1 MGLFDKLK
9 SLVSDD
15 KKDTGTIEIIAPL
28 SGEIVNIEDVP
39 DVVFAE
45 KIVGDGIA
53 IKPTGNKM
61 VAPVDGT
68 IGKIFETNHAFSI
81 ESDSG
86 VELFVHFGID
96 TVELKGEGFKRI
108 AEEGQRVKVGDT
120 VIEFDLPLLEEKAK
134 STLTP
139 VVISNMDEIKELIKL
154 SGSVTVGETRLS
166 ASRSNSCRSEK
177 WRPSAPFFMLP
188 PAAAKSIHRSHAAGC
203 SASLPVRATPN
214 GAPHRL
220 TPSLSANH

>member
-15 KKDTGTIEIIAPL
+15 KKDTGTIEIVAPL

-86 VELFVHFGID
+86 IELFVHFGID

-108 AEEGQRVKVGDT
+108 AEEGQRVKVGDP
-120 VIEFDLPLLEEKAK
+120 VIEFDVLRFYKCILIDRKLGNIFFDFCLCHFVIPSLLLQIFFQKSKYHIPVRLEHAPSGSKQFMLCARYFYHFCHTGTAFCHFPDHPLL
-134 STLTP
+134 
-139 VVISNMDEIKELIKL
+139 
-154 SGSVTVGETRLS
+154 GTVGHKMIVLRL
-166 ASRSNSCRSEK
+166 K
-177 WRPSAPFFMLP
+177 
-188 PAAAKSIHRSHAAGC
+188 
-203 SASLPVRATPN
+203 
-214 GAPHRL
+214 
-220 TPSLSANH
+220 

>member
-1 MGLFDKLK
+1 MGLLDKLK

-15 KKDTGTIEIIAPL
+15 KKNSGSIEIIAPL

-53 IKPTGNKM
+53 IKPTGNKI

-86 VELFVHFGID
+86 IELFVHFGID

-108 AEEGQRVKVGDT
+108 AEEGQRVQKGDL
-120 VIEFDLPLLEEKAK
+120 VLEFDLAFLEERAK

-139 VVISNMDEIKELIKL
+139 VVISNMDEIKELSKIN
-154 SGSVTVGETRLS
+154 GSVVVGESVIMRI
-166 ASRSNSCRSEK
+166 K
-177 WRPSAPFFMLP
+177 
-188 PAAAKSIHRSHAAGC
+188 K
-203 SASLPVRATPN
+203 
-214 GAPHRL
+214 
-220 TPSLSANH
+220 

>member
-15 KKDTGTIEIIAPL
+15 KKDSGVLDIYAPL

-53 IKPTGNKM
+53 IKPVGNKI
-61 VAPVDGT
+61 VAPVDGK

-81 ESDSG
+81 ESENG
-86 VELFVHFGID
+86 IELFVHFGID
-96 TVELKGEGFKRI
+96 TVELKGNGFTRI
-108 AEEGQRVKVGDT
+108 AEEGQAVKRGDT
-120 VIEFDLPLLEEKAK
+120 VIEFDLPFLEEKAK

-139 VVISNMDEIKELIKL
+139 VVISNMDEIKELSKL
-154 SGSVTVGETRLS
+154 SGSVTVGES
-166 ASRSNSCRSEK
+166 
-177 WRPSAPFFMLP
+177 
-188 PAAAKSIHRSHAAGC
+188 
-203 SASLPVRATPN
+203 PVMRI
-214 GAPHRL
+214 RK
-220 TPSLSANH
+220 

>member
-1 MGLFDKLK
+1 MGLFSKLFGDKGN
-9 SLVSDD
+9 S
-15 KKDTGTIEIIAPL
+15 DTGTIEIVAPL

-86 VELFVHFGID
+86 IELFVHFGID
-96 TVELKGEGFKRI
+96 TVELKGEGFTRI
-108 AEEGQRVKVGDT
+108 AEE
-120 VIEFDLPLLEEKAK
+120 L
-134 STLTP
+134 S
-139 VVISNMDEIKELIKL
+139 LIH
-154 SGSVTVGETRLS
+154 
-166 ASRSNSCRSEK
+166 
-177 WRPSAPFFMLP
+177 
-188 PAAAKSIHRSHAAGC
+188 I
-203 SASLPVRATPN
+203 
-214 GAPHRL
+214 
-220 TPSLSANH
+220 

>member
-15 KKDTGTIEIIAPL
+15 KNSTGNIDIIAPI

-53 IKPTGNKM
+53 IKPTGNKI

-81 ESDSG
+81 ESDNG
-86 VELFVHFGID
+86 IELFVHFGID
-96 TVELKGEGFKRI
+96 TVELKGEGFTRI
-108 AEEGQRVKVGDT
+108 AEEGQKVQKGDL
-120 VIEFDLPLLEEKAK
+120 VLEFNLPLLEEKAK

-139 VVISNMDEIKELIKL
+139 VVISNMDAIKELTKL
-154 SGSVTVGETRLS
+154 TGPVIVGES
-166 ASRSNSCRSEK
+166 AIMK
-177 WRPSAPFFMLP
+177 I
-188 PAAAKSIHRSHAAGC
+188 KK
-203 SASLPVRATPN
+203 
-214 GAPHRL
+214 
-220 TPSLSANH
+220 

>member
-15 KKDTGTIEIIAPL
+15 KKDSCTIDIVAPL

-53 IKPTGNKM
+53 IKPAGNKI

-86 VELFVHFGID
+86 IELFVHFGID

-108 AEEGQRVKVGDT
+108 AEEGQRVQKGDL
-120 VIEFDLPLLEEKAK
+120 VLEFDLALLEEKAK

-139 VVISNMDEIKELIKL
+139 VVISNMDEIKEMTKMT
-154 SGSVTVGETRLS
+154 GPVTVGETVVI
-166 ASRSNSCRSEK
+166 K
-177 WRPSAPFFMLP
+177 I
-188 PAAAKSIHRSHAAGC
+188 KK
-203 SASLPVRATPN
+203 
-214 GAPHRL
+214 
-220 TPSLSANH
+220 